1 MPDIPVGSWAE
12 SVVNWLREY
21 FTPIFDAISHVMLWL
36 IDIVLA
42 ALTAPHPLVI
52 TALAVALAW
61 WERGVGLAVFSL
73 AGMLLL
79 QSMGLWDESMQ
90 SLAIVLVASLLAIAV
105 GIPGGVLAAKNRHAS
120 SILRPALDAMQ
131 TLPAFVY
138 LIPAVFFFGIG
149 VVPAVVAT
157 FIFAIPPAVRL
168 TELGIRQ
175 VDPEMVEASAAFGAG
190 PMQAL
195 RQVQLP
201 LAIPSIMTGV
211 NQVIMMSLSM
221 VVIAGLVGAGG
232 LGSTVVTGISRLDI
246 GTGFEGGIAVVFL
259 AMYLDRVTGAFPRA
273 RKQPNKPREA
283 AAVSEPEIATAPVLS
298 KTA

>member
-1 MPDIPVGSWAE
+1 MPEIPVGEWA
-12 SVVNWLREY
+12 STIVDWLRENL
-21 FTPIFDAISHVMLWL
+21 TPLFDTISSVMIWLVDIALWL
-36 IDIVLA
+36 
-42 ALTAPHPLVI
+42 LTAPHELVI
-52 TALAVALAW
+52 TLLAVALAFW
-61 WERGVGLAVFSL
+61 ARGIGLAVFSL
-73 AGMLLL
+73 AGLLL
-79 QSMGLWDESMQ
+79 IQSMDLWQESME
-90 SLAIVLVASLLAIAV
+90 SLAIVVVASVLALAV
-105 GIPGGVLAAKNRHAS
+105 GLPLGIVAARNRTSSSTIRPVL
-120 SILRPALDAMQ
+120 DVMQ

-168 TELGIRQ
+168 TELGIRH
-175 VDPEMVEASAAFGAG
+175 VDPEMVEASAAFGAA
-190 PMQAL
+190 PMQVL

-201 LAIPSIMTGV
+201 LAIPSIMAGL

-246 GTGFEGGIAVVFL
+246 GAGFEGGLAVVFL
-259 AMYLDRVTGAFPRA
+259 AMYLDRVTGAFPRE
-273 RKQPNKPREA
+273 RKKAASPKAQDEELDEA
-283 AAVSEPEIATAPVLS
+283 LIMA